1 VALLTATAPA
11 EVAEDPAE
19 DTAEA
24 ATPAALLVAGAAA
37 EFAGAAAGLAGAA
50 AELAWAAAEAAGAA
64 AGLAGAAAE
73 ADEDPLIPA
82 VAGRAGIC
90 GRGGICAAD
99 AGRAKMTATIKAS
112 MKSATRPPQAYRHSR
127 RGRNLTLDGPTLE
140 RITTSPSTVRKPR
153 QTLRYLAITLS
164 ARGNPVAASAYRLV

>member
-1 VALLTATAPA
+1 VALLTAAAPA

-37 EFAGAAAGLAGAA
+37 EFAGAAA
-50 AELAWAAAEAAGAA
+50 ELAWAVAEAA
-64 AGLAGAAAE
+64 
-73 ADEDPLIPA
+73 EDPLIAA
-82 VAGRAGIC
+82 VPGRGGIC
-90 GRGGICAAD
+90 GRGEICAAD

-164 ARGNPVAASAYRLV
+164 ARGNPVAATAYRSV